1 MAAILLAAVALI
13 AFLGSLASASNVD
26 GWYASAAKVPW
37 DPPNSLFGP
46 VWSAL
51 YLMIALAGWLIWRNG
66 YRENRPNAAGKPL
79 RIYAMQLVF
88 NALWTPVFF
97 AGYPAIGE
105 AAWWIALIIIVALI
119 VSVIWLAGAAARW
132 SRIAAW
138 IMVPYL
144 LWLLFA
150 TTLNIGIITLN

>member
-66 YRENRPNAAGKPL
+66 YRENRPNAAGKQL

-150 TTLNIGIITLN
+150 TTLNIGIIALN